1 MMMANEKA
9 PFYVFFLAWVLLLL
23 LPVVALTMWSLLAME
38 NYQFVFRPTVQSYAQ
53 IVATGRDKVVW
64 ETLRIAITI
73 TVIELVVAIPFCIW
87 LAKKVKSGAFRA
99 IVLTLLTI
107 PFFIS
112 IASRTMVFRPILG
125 RGGPINALLMDLG
138 IIDQPLDWLL
148 FSDFSVH
155 LGLLGPSFPTMVL
168 PIYLT
173 MTLID
178 DELINAARDLG
189 APPHRVFLDVMLP
202 LALPGIV
209 AGIIF
214 TFVPMLGETVVPQLL
229 GGGNVNM
236 LGQSLASLI
245 QVVNY
250 PVAAALSVIVL
261 LLVAVLLVLL
271 RLVLARLPV
280 TASMFSGVAR

>member
-1 MMMANEKA
+1 MNAAKA
-9 PFYVFFLAWVLLLL
+9 PFYLFLTAWVLLLL
-23 LPVVALTMWSLLAME
+23 VPVAALVMWSFLPME
-38 NYQFVFRPTVQSYAQ
+38 DYQFVFRPTLQAYGQ
-53 IVATGRDKVVW
+53 IVASGRDEVVRQ
-64 ETLRIAITI
+64 TLRIAITI
-73 TVIELVVAIPFCIW
+73 TLIELAVAIPFSIW
-87 LAKKVKSGAFRA
+87 LAKSVRSAVFRA
-99 IVLTLLTI
+99 VILTLLTI

-125 RGGPINALLMDLG
+125 RSGPINTLLMDMGL
-138 IIDQPLDWLL
+138 ISQPMDWLL
-148 FSDFSVH
+148 FSDFAVH

-178 DELINAARDLG
+178 DELIAAARDLG
-189 APPHRVFLDVMLP
+189 APPHKVFLDIMLP

-236 LGQSLASLI
+236 LGTSLASLV

-261 LLVAVLLVLL
+261 ILVAALLGIL

-280 TASMFSGVAR
+280 SASIFSGVAR

>member
-1 MMMANEKA
+1 MKAAKA
-9 PFYVFFLAWVLLLL
+9 PFYLFFSGWVLLLL
-23 LPVVALTMWSLLAME
+23 VPVAALVVWSFLPME
-38 NYQFVFRPTVQSYAQ
+38 DYQFVLRPTFAAYGQ
-53 IVATGRDKVVW
+53 IVASGRDEVVW
-64 ETLRIAITI
+64 QTLRIAITI
-73 TVIELVVAIPFCIW
+73 TLIELAVAIPFSIW
-87 LAKKVKSGAFRA
+87 LAKSVRSAVIRA

-125 RGGPINALLMDLG
+125 RSGPINTLLMDIGL
-138 IIDQPLDWLL
+138 IQQPLDWLL
-148 FSDFSVH
+148 FSDFAVH
-155 LGLLGPSFPTMVL
+155 LGLLGPCFPTMVL
-168 PIYLT
+168 PIYLA

-178 DELINAARDLG
+178 DELIAAARDLG
-189 APPHRVFLDVMLP
+189 APPHKVFTDVMLP

-236 LGQSLASLI
+236 LGTSLASLI

-261 LLVAVLLVLL
+261 ILVGTLLAIF

-280 TASMFSGVAR
+280 AASIFSGTTQ

>member
-1 MMMANEKA
+1 MNAAKA
-9 PFYVFFLAWVLLLL
+9 PFYLFFSAWVLLLL
-23 LPVVALTMWSLLAME
+23 VPVAALVMWSFLPMVD
-38 NYQFVFRPTVQSYAQ
+38 YQFVFRPTLAAYGQ
-53 IVATGRDKVVW
+53 IVASGRDEVVW
-64 ETLRIAITI
+64 QTLRIAITI
-73 TVIELVVAIPFCIW
+73 TLIELAVAIPFSIW
-87 LAKKVKSGAFRA
+87 LAKSVRSAVFRA
-99 IVLTLLTI
+99 VILTLLTI

-125 RGGPINALLMDLG
+125 RSGPINTLLMDMGL
-138 IIDQPLDWLL
+138 ISQPLDWLL
-148 FSDFSVH
+148 FSDFAVH

-178 DELINAARDLG
+178 DELIAAARDLG
-189 APPHRVFLDVMLP
+189 APPHKVFLDIMLP

-236 LGQSLASLI
+236 LGTSLASLV

-261 LLVAVLLVLL
+261 ILVAALLGIL

-280 TASMFSGVAR
+280 SASIFSGVAR